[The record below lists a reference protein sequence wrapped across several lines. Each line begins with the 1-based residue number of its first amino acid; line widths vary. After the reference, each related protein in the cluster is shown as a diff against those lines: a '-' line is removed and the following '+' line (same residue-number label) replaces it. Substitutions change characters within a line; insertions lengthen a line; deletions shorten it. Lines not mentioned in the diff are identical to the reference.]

1 MSEATAEELLAA
13 DIEALCEKHDLDS
26 GLVAVTRENHFLI
39 ITCNMQPKVMHILGH
54 TLVNNS
60 IPPPDTRL
68 N

>member
-1 MSEATAEELLAA
+1 MSEPNAEELLAA
-13 DIEALCEKHDLDS
+13 DLEALCEKHDLDS

-54 TLVNNS
+54 TLVHS
-60 IPPPDTRL
+60 STPPPDVVL